1 MTINLEKAL
10 GDAKQDTDEALC
22 DSFDTRTVMNK
33 ISTLIT
39 EYNSAKYGTIATD
52 TISDI
57 ATWITSI
64 VNTFGL
70 NENASPDSQYIGWS
84 GIDIPE
90 AAEFYVHMISHLRD
104 DLRSR
109 ARSTSGIK
117 PDAILDLIGSI
128 QRGAENQDVSTDI
141 YRKIW
146 EDFKASAK
154 TLVEPSSI
162 TKDILMLCDRTRDV
176 ELWDVD
182 IYLEDRENEPALIR
196 PVTRELRA
204 ARQEKEE
211 RERQKQLA
219 KEKRG
224 KDAAARLEKGRMSH
238 LEMYK
243 TEDMKRDFSAWDEQ
257 GIPTTDARGE
267 DLTKSKLKKLKKDWE
282 AQKAL
287 HEKWL
292 NANASK
298 A

>member
-1 MTINLEKAL
+1 
-10 GDAKQDTDEALC
+10 
-22 DSFDTRTVMNK
+22 MNK

-52 TISDI
+52 TTSDI
-57 ATWITSI
+57 ARWITSI

-70 NENASPDSQYIGWS
+70 NGNAPPDTQYIGWS

-90 AAEFYVHMISHLRD
+90 AAKFYVHMISQLRD
-104 DLRSR
+104 GLRGR
-109 ARSTSGIK
+109 ARSTSGLTPEAI
-117 PDAILDLIGSI
+117 PDIVRSI
-128 QRGAENQDVSTDI
+128 QQEVERQDISSAT

-146 EDFKASAK
+146 EGFKASANS
-154 TLVEPSSI
+154 LVEPSSI
-162 TKDILMLCDRTRDV
+162 SKDILTLCDHIRDV

-219 KEKRG
+219 KEKRD
-224 KDAAARLEKGRMSH
+224 KDGAARLEKGRLSH

-243 TEDMKRDFSAWDEQ
+243 TEDMKREFSAWDDQ
-257 GIPTTDARGE
+257 GIPTKDAKGE
-267 DLTKSKLKKLKKDWE
+267 DLTKSKLKKLKKDWD
-282 AQKAL
+282 AQKTL
-287 HEKWL
+287 HEKWR
-292 NANASK
+292 NANGSK

>member
-1 MTINLEKAL
+1 
-10 GDAKQDTDEALC
+10 
-22 DSFDTRTVMNK
+22 MNR

-52 TISDI
+52 TASDI
-57 ATWITSI
+57 ARWITSI

-70 NENASPDSQYIGWS
+70 NGNVSPDTQFIGWS

-90 AAEFYVHMISHLRD
+90 AATYYVHMISHLRD
-104 DLRSR
+104 ELRNR
-109 ARSTSGIK
+109 ARSKPELT
-117 PDAILDLIGSI
+117 PDAILAMIGSI
-128 QRGAENQDVSTDI
+128 QETAEKQDVNTDM

-146 EDFKASAK
+146 ENFKQRAK
-154 TLVEPSSI
+154 SLDEPSSI
-162 TKDILMLCDRTRDV
+162 SKDILALCDRTRDV
-176 ELWDVD
+176 DLWDVD
-182 IYLEDRENEPALIR
+182 IYLEDRENEPALVR

-211 RERQKQLA
+211 RERQKQVA
-219 KEKRG
+219 KEKRD

-243 TEDMKRDFSAWDEQ
+243 TEDMKREFSAWDNQ
-257 GIPTTDARGE
+257 GIPTKDAKGE
-267 DLTKSKLKKLKKDWE
+267 DLTKSKLKKLKKDWD

-292 NANASK
+292 NANGSK